1 MRRAYGAISIINGKS
16 DIAFGGQRHCR
27 CPVIKPAILIAVAYQ
42 VIVTFAAHYIV
53 VQVLYHPS
61 LVSYLYGIV
70 GMSNVAIIG

>member
-27 CPVIKPAILIAVAYQ
+27 CPVIKPAVLIAVGIDF
-42 VIVTFAAHYIV
+42 VITFAARYIV

-70 GMSNVAIIG
+70 GLLNVAIIG